1 MSFIP
6 DMMRISELL
15 ATRNVVSVLP
25 DDVDLT
31 SEYGT
36 QEQYNR
42 FKRGVSRS
50 HINKIRDPQSIG
62 IVVVNFNKRGVKSY
76 IGPNTFAEI
85 AIAFADAKKIFIMNG
100 MPSGYSDELNAWGV
114 RDLNGNLE
122 PLVSEYHEQCRHDRS
137 QLNFPW
143 S

>member
-1 MSFIP
+1 MSFVP
-6 DMMRISELL
+6 DMVRISELL
-15 ATRNVVSVLP
+15 AARNVVSVLP

-31 SEYGT
+31 AEYGT
-36 QEQYNR
+36 PEQYNR
-42 FKRGVSRS
+42 FKRGVSRA
-50 HINKIRDPQSIG
+50 HINKVRDPQTIG
-62 IVVVNFNKRGVKSY
+62 IVVVNINKRGIRGY

-85 AIAFADAKKIFIMNG
+85 AIAFADAKKIFVMNG
-100 MPSGYSDELNAWGV
+100 IPSGFGDELNAWGV

-122 PLVSEYHEQCRHDRS
+122 PLVSEYHEQCRQDRS